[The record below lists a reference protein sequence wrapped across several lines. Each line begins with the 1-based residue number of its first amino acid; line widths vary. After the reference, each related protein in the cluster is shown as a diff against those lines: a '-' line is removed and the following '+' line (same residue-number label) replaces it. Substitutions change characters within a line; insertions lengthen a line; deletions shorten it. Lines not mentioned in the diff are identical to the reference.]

1 MTTAA
6 PSLKFLATQLDLS
19 VSTVARALR
28 KDPAISATTRERV
41 MAAAAAAGYRP
52 SRIARALVS
61 GRTGQIG
68 VHLAQANGIA
78 TDIALRLERLAAAEG
93 FATMLSTA
101 AVAPAGWF
109 TDGEIVIG
117 DLTEAQE
124 RALAGSPLVTTSAH
138 ASADCVD
145 VDLASP
151 TSEAVRRLG
160 AHGCRSLWYCTAGE
174 TAHDPRVRA
183 YHEAMASIGAE
194 PRVITASGRTRAAGR
209 AAIAAALGAGEA
221 PDAILCL
228 SDELAIGADRA
239 LCEAGARDTQVV
251 GCDGLEELVY
261 RERALG
267 TIVQPVEALCAA
279 AWAALRKRMADPH
292 QPQQRIALVARL
304 ELRSAR
310 SALSPEQLLAAAAAA
325 TEDATAG

>member
-6 PSLKFLATQLDLS
+6 PSLKILAAQLDLS

-61 GRTGQIG
+61 GRTGQVGI
-68 VHLAQANGIA
+68 HLAICDGAS
-78 TDIALRLERLAAAEG
+78 TDIALRLERLAAADG

-117 DLTEAQE
+117 TLSTEQE
-124 RALAGSPLVTTSAH
+124 RALSGSPLVTTAAH
-138 ASADCVD
+138 ATADCIEVD
-145 VDLASP
+145 FASP
-151 TSEAVRRLG
+151 TAEAVRRLV
-160 AHGCRSLWYCTAGE
+160 ALGCRTLWYCAAAEATDDA
-174 TAHDPRVRA
+174 RLRA
-183 YHEAMASIGAE
+183 YHAAMAATGMA
-194 PRVITASGRTRAAGR
+194 PRAISAGGRTRAAGR
-209 AAIAAALGAGEA
+209 AAIAAALAADAA

-228 SDELAIGADRA
+228 TDELAVGADRA
-239 LCEAGARDTQVV
+239 LVDAGAGATQVV

-261 RERALG
+261 RDRPLS

-279 AWAALRKRMADPH
+279 AWAALRRRMADPR
-292 QPQQRIALVARL
+292 QPQQRIALAARL
-304 ELRSAR
+304 ELRAAR
-310 SALSPEQLLAAAAAA
+310 AALSPEQLLAAAVVV
-325 TEDATAG
+325 TEDAAAS